1 MADISSISA
10 LNLYPKYQI
19 GDKKGAS
26 SGLGGAKPKVGGYIP
41 QENFQAKSAGANP
54 FGVGAY
60 SDGSLNGGG
69 YGLAFGPEST
79 GVHGNSEA
87 VGKKLQLVG

>member
-10 LNLYPKYQI
+10 LNMYQKYPI
-19 GDKKGAS
+19 GDKKGTA
-26 SGLGGAKPKVGGYIP
+26 GQMGGAQPKIGGLITH
-41 QENFQAKSAGANP
+41 ENFQAKSAGANP

>member
-10 LNLYPKYQI
+10 LNMYPKYQI
-19 GDKKGAS
+19 GDKKGAA
-26 SGLGGAKPKVGGYIP
+26 GQMGGAQPKVNGFVT
-41 QENFQAKSAGANP
+41 QENFQAKTAGVNP

-69 YGLAFGPEST
+69 YGLAFGPDST

-87 VGKKLQLVG
+87 IGKKLQLVG